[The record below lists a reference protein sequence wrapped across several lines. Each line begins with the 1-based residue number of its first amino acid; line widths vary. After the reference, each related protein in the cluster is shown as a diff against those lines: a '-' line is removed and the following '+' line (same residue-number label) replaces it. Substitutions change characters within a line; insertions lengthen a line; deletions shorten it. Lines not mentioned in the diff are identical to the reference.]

1 MYRIVLRS
9 SVVVLMSSVAVATIF
24 GWVRGIVHDPQH
36 RPIPGAL
43 VMLRSK
49 SSESTNSVNT
59 DANGEFS
66 FNAVPLGDYTVSVS
80 SPGFVEAAQGV
91 VVNSST
97 EPVIHFQLNLAGA
110 KETINVS
117 GAPVVAPTDSATPI
131 TLVDRQD
138 IGRAPR
144 PSDKLAGGR
153 RSCAEHQHCIHP
165 RPAA

>member
-1 MYRIVLRS
+1 MHRIVLLS
-9 SVVVLMSSVAVATIF
+9 SLVVLMSSVAVATTC
-24 GWVRGIVHDPQH
+24 GSVRGIVHDPQH
-36 RPIPGAL
+36 RPIQGAM
-43 VMLRSK
+43 VTLRSK
-49 SSESTNSVNT
+49 SSESTKRVNT

-80 SPGFVEAAQGV
+80 SPGFVQAAQGV
-91 VVNSST
+91 VVNSGT

-138 IGRAPR
+138 IERAPGASR
-144 PSDKLAGGR
+144 SNSLAMITAFVPV
-153 RSCAEHQHCIHP
+153 SHTN
-165 RPAA
+165 